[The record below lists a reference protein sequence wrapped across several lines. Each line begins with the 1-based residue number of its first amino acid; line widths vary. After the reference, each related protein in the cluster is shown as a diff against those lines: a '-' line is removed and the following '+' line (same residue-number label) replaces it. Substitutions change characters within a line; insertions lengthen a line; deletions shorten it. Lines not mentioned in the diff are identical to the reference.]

1 MAAMNELPIRPAL
14 AFEGPRCVAT
24 GPLPDVALAV
34 KKIRSRGERGPILV
48 FDRVT
53 SEPIDL
59 DLRGSDADVISR
71 LEPPKRSPGRPRLG
85 VVPREV
91 TLLPRHWDWLHDQPG
106 GASVT
111 LRKLVDQAR
120 QNTVDST
127 RIRKAQESAYRFMT
141 ALAGDRPGFEEAIRA
156 LYAGDRPRFD
166 QLVDRW
172 PNDIKAHAREL
183 AAEAIPCTT

>member
-1 MAAMNELPIRPAL
+1 MNELPDHRAI
-14 AFEGPRCVAT
+14 AFEGPRCVAD
-24 GPLPDVALAV
+24 GPLADVALAV
-34 KKIRSRGERGPILV
+34 KKIRARGERGPILV

-53 SEPIDL
+53 SAPIDL
-59 DLRGSDADVISR
+59 DLRGTDAEIVSR
-71 LEPPKRSPGRPRLG
+71 LEPPKRHPGRPKLG

-120 QNTVDST
+120 QNTVDSN

-141 ALAGDRPGFEEAIRA
+141 AVAGDRPGFEEAIRA
-156 LYAGDRPRFD
+156 LYAGNRGRFD

-172 PNDIKAHAREL
+172 PNDIKAHAKAL
-183 AAEAIPCTT
+183 AAEALSCTT